1 MRTLS
6 YTRRGSLKVVCHNI
20 REALD
25 EAYYN
30 QLEENLMGYKRV
42 TIQNYSKHLYG
53 VWCKMDTKAVT
64 K

>member
-42 TIQNYSKHLYG
+42 TIQDYFKHLDG
-53 VWCKMDTKAVT
+53 V
-64 K
+64 

>member
-30 QLEENLMGYKRV
+30 QLEDNLMGYKRV
-42 TIQNYSKHLYG
+42 TIQDYFKHLDG
-53 VWCKMDTKAVT
+53 VWHKVDTRRSQT
-64 K
+64 